1 MSYTTLEMFPDFRV
15 EDISPILLLSFGQPT
30 LGQAR
35 KHPNTYLESRKVRP
49 LRIEPALHS
58 QIIDRTELYG
68 RPLGAYAKVC
78 QSTAYPKLTAFIEA
92 EVSPTA
98 LGWMLNARARHGNQ
112 DCVGGNIPASGGAPP
127 SSKSRCGRKPPLVPG
142 LSHSC
147 RLSTTFG

>member
-112 DCVGGNIPASGGAPP
+112 DCVGGTFQRVGA
-127 SSKSRCGRKPPLVPG
+127 
-142 LSHSC
+142 H
-147 RLSTTFG
+147 RLHRSPDVEGSPH